1 MTTQQPNIKGQHV
14 GYIRVSTIDQNTA
27 RQLDGIALDKVFTDK
42 LSGKDTNRP
51 QLQAALNHLREG
63 DTLHVHSF
71 DRLAR
76 NLNDLNGMV
85 NDLVQRGVT
94 VKFHMES
101 LTFEPQV
108 NGGLSPYHELLMQ
121 LLGAVAQFERA
132 NMRERQ
138 REGIAKAKEAGKYRG
153 RKPLSQKT
161 EQLEALKLAIAK
173 GGKKSDI
180 ARELKISSATLY
192 KYIALLNDSKIVQ
205 VMCG

>member
-1 MTTQQPNIKGQHV
+1 MDKKQVIIKGQNV

-27 RQLDGIALDKVFTDK
+27 RQLDGVTLDKVFTDK

-51 QLQAALNHLREG
+51 QLQSVLNHVREG

-101 LTFEPQV
+101 LTFEPQA

-138 REGIAKAKEAGKYRG
+138 REGIVKAKEAGKYKG
-153 RKPLSQKT
+153 RKPLSDKV
-161 EQLEALKLAIAK
+161 EVIEALKQALSTGKRKTNIAK
-173 GGKKSDI
+173 
-180 ARELKISSATLY
+180 ELGISSATLY
-192 KYIALLNDSKIVQ
+192 KYIGLLLKN
-205 VMCG
+205 

>member
-1 MTTQQPNIKGQHV
+1 MDKKQVIIKGQNV

-27 RQLDGIALDKVFTDK
+27 RQLDGVTLDKTFTDK

-51 QLQAALNHLREG
+51 QLQSVLNHVREG

-76 NLNDLNGMV
+76 NLSDLNGIV
-85 NDLVQRGVT
+85 NDLVKRGVT
-94 VKFHMES
+94 VRFHMES
-101 LTFEPQV
+101 LTFEHQA

-138 REGIAKAKEAGKYRG
+138 REGIAKAKEAGKYKG
-153 RKPLSQKT
+153 RKPLSDKI
-161 EQLEALKLAIAK
+161 EVMEALKQSLSTGNRK
-173 GGKKSDI
+173 TDI
-180 ARELKISSATLY
+180 ARELGISSATLY
-192 KYIALLNDSKIVQ
+192 KYISIIVKSNEIQ
-205 VMCG
+205 IDK